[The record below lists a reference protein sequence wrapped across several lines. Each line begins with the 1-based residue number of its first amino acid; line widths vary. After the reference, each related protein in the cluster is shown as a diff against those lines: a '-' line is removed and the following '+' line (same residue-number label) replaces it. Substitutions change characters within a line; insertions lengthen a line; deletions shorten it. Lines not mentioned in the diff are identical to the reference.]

1 MQDFFLDILNSK
13 CDIQEDNR
21 DDYLTKD
28 IIKYISENVEVN
40 KSSSNRNRIGP
51 KTKIILKIRF
61 KRKFKKLR
69 KKFKNLRINAL
80 AEENLFFHGKKQIC

>member
-40 KSSSNRNRIGP
+40 KSSSNRDRIEP

-69 KKFKNLRINAL
+69 KKFKNFRINAL

>member
-13 CDIQEDNR
+13 CDIQEDNS

-40 KSSSNRNRIGP
+40 KSSSNRDRIEP

-80 AEENLFFHGKKQIC
+80 AEENLSFHGKKQIC